1 MNNRSSPL
9 SPPVFEQGPI
19 RPPSEAFSL
28 LLRVTRNCPWNRCAF
43 CPVYKG
49 EKFSRRGREEVLADV
64 AAMQFWMEEIKAR
77 SWKLGAAGDLS
88 LPTLAEIER
97 RDPANPCLRA
107 LLLFLLGG
115 AETAFLQDADSLVIP
130 TQDLVAILERL
141 HESFPSLT
149 RVTSYARA
157 QTLSRLAVA
166 PLAALRAAGLNRI
179 HVGLESGSDTVLK
192 LINKGVTA
200 ERQILAG
207 KNVKAAGIELSE
219 YVMPGLGGKELW
231 EEHAKES
238 ARVLNA
244 IAPDFIRLRSLAVT
258 PAAPLAEMVKKGEFE
273 PPGDL
278 EVARELRLF
287 LQCLE
292 GVTSTLVSDHML
304 NLLPELEGQLPQD
317 QPKLLAVLDRFL
329 ALGEAEQ
336 MVYIL
341 GRRLG
346 LMEKLDDLER
356 EPARSRALAVGERLG
371 VRSLEQL
378 DQVIREVMT
387 RFI

>member
-1 MNNRSSPL
+1 M
-9 SPPVFEQGPI
+9 PPRFEQGPI

-77 SWKLGAAGDLS
+77 SGKLGAAGDLS
-88 LPTLAEIER
+88 LPTLAELER
-97 RDPANPCLRA
+97 RDPANPYLRA
-107 LLLFLLGG
+107 LLLFRLGG

-130 TQDLVAILERL
+130 TQDLAAILQNLRET
-141 HESFPSLT
+141 FPT
-149 RVTSYARA
+149 IQRVTSYARA
-157 QTLSRLAVA
+157 QTLSRLSVEE
-166 PLAALRAAGLNRI
+166 LSTLRAAGLDRI
-179 HVGLESGSDTVLK
+179 HTGLESGSDTVLK

-219 YVMPGLGGKELW
+219 YVMPGLGGKEHW
-231 EEHAKES
+231 EAHARES
-238 ARVLNA
+238 ARVLSA
-244 IAPDFIRLRSLAVT
+244 IAPDFIRLRSLAVPPQT
-258 PAAPLAEMVKKGEFE
+258 PLHQMMERGEFT
-273 PPGDL
+273 PPDDL
-278 EVARELRLF
+278 EIARELRLF
-287 LQCLE
+287 LENLQ
-292 GVTSTLVSDHML
+292 GITAIIVSDHML
-304 NLLPELEGQLPQD
+304 NLLPELEGKLPED
-317 QPKLLAVLDRFL
+317 QARLLAVLDRFL

-356 EPARSRALAVGERLG
+356 EPARSRALAVKERLG
-371 VRSLEQL
+371 VRNPDDL
-378 DQVIREVMT
+378 DRVIREIMT